1 MLGLPKATEF
11 NKRIPKQKFY
21 EHLEVPPALKK
32 SFTEQIRIVYWRN
45 KLAASTINLAPGK
58 TVTELEVFEI
68 GLNGTELDEAVL
80 RQIDRKIPYHILFL
94 LRSANGLQAWIGYKE
109 ASASGGTAFKVNRYY
124 HTDWLDEK
132 ELPLKLEGLDLDR
145 VYENFVRQIAG
156 GALDQA
162 EAGEE
167 LKVSVTRQEEIGKL
181 KLRLERLKTRL
192 RKEKQ
197 LNRQVEIN
205 AEIKAL
211 KKDLAALSPEAL

>member
-32 SFTEQIRIVYWRN
+32 SFTEQIRIVYWKN

-94 LRSANGLQAWIGYKE
+94 LRSKDKLQAWIGYKE

-156 GALDQA
+156 RALGQA

-167 LKVSVTRQEEIGKL
+167 LKISVARQEEIGKL
-181 KLRLERLKTRL
+181 KLRLERLKAKL

>member
-32 SFTEQIRIVYWRN
+32 SFSEQIRIVYWRN

-68 GLNGTELDEAVL
+68 GLNGAELDEAVL
-80 RQIDRKIPYHILFL
+80 RHIDRKIPYHILFL
-94 LRSANGLQAWIGYKE
+94 LRSKDKLQAWIGYKE

-124 HTDWLDEK
+124 HTGWLDEK

-145 VYENFVRQIAG
+145 VYESFVRQIAG
-156 GALDQA
+156 GALGQA

-167 LKVSVTRQEEIGKL
+167 LKTSVTRQEEIGKL
-181 KLRLERLKTRL
+181 KLRLEKLKAKL